1 MRKTKIEWCDVTVNP
16 VIGCKNHCPY
26 CYARRLNDR
35 FKFIPNW
42 NAPQFF
48 PERLKEF
55 KSKKPKSIFI
65 NSMSDIA
72 FWKQEWFDIVIEA
85 IKENPQHNYIALTK
99 HPNLVNELTKKKAIK
114 HISNLFV
121 GLTVT
126 TQADMGKLLWGI
138 RWLSIEPILEP
149 IDIRMPEISDIDLII
164 IGAETGNRAGKVIP
178 EKKWIDDIVRQA
190 DERGIRVFMK
200 NSLKAIMG
208 DDFRQDKLIWEE

>member
-126 TQADMGKLLWGI
+126 MQADIGKLLWGI

-208 DDFRQDKLIWEE
+208 DDFRQDKLIWDI